1 MEQFLNMNSGLT
13 ETEHIVFTEK
23 ESSPFHSMI
32 LLYYVEE
39 MSFRT
44 LKDNAVHHLHQKKSE
59 EKDTI
64 TSRNSCT
71 FLYHSFS
78 SLLK

>member
-44 LKDNAVHHLHQKKSE
+44 LKDNAVHHLHQKNQKRKTQSHQE
-59 EKDTI
+59 TAALFCI
-64 TSRNSCT
+64 NYAIS
-71 FLYHSFS
+71 
-78 SLLK
+78 

>member
-32 LLYYVEE
+32 PLYYVEE
-39 MSFRT
+39 VSFRT
-44 LKDNAVHHLHQKKSE
+44 LKDNALVHHLHQKNQKR
-59 EKDTI
+59 KTQ
-64 TSRNSCT
+64 
-71 FLYHSFS
+71 
-78 SLLK
+78 

>member
-44 LKDNAVHHLHQKKSE
+44 LKDNAVHHLHQKNQKRKTQSHQE
-59 EKDTI
+59 TAALFYI
-64 TSRNSCT
+64 IVFPVC
-71 FLYHSFS
+71 
-78 SLLK
+78 